1 MSRAAQNTQRIL
13 NVSLR
18 IAQMN
23 HIRMANSIMAE
34 VTFQKILITL
44 VAPRKHSAEPDVHK
58 CVIFSRINMAHTVY
72 VVP

>member
-1 MSRAAQNTQRIL
+1 MSVQQEFLIVL
-13 NVSLR
+13 YQKDCPDES
-18 IAQMN
+18 
-23 HIRMANSIMAE
+23 HKDGSIMAE